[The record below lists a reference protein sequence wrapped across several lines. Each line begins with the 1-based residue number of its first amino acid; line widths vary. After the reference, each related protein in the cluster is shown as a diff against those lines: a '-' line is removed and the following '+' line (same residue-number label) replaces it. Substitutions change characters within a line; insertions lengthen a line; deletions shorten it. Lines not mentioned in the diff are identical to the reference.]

1 MSFGGAHW
9 LRIVLIV
16 VVCGCFERGGNEAAP
31 ELPEATSASIGTAL
45 SPAQGLR
52 ARDLVGAR
60 DKGASIHIALEIE
73 PIHLNPMLAADS
85 VAVRI
90 TLGDVYEALLVLPR
104 PGAEVEP
111 ALATRYSRSPDGKR
125 WQFWLRSGVHFH
137 NGEVLSPTDVVASF
151 NLARK
156 SPGPLRAEFDDLESL
171 TAGPDS
177 SLVFQFVENRQGR
190 AQAFAS
196 VPIVSALSFAS
207 VLPKALATA
216 AASMEPNGTGA
227 LRFDSRKNGTI
238 VLKRNSRYWGT
249 PALAAEIR
257 YTTFPDRERLVT
269 ELRAGRVDV
278 VYALPIG
285 RALRDSGEIAEVELF
300 RESLPAYTAA
310 VFNTAQGH
318 LLPAYRRVLAQSFD
332 RVTFIRELFSGFARQ
347 AIGPYPLASTKNDPS
362 VVESV
367 FSLSQSRTSLSGIR
381 PKPSP
386 ALRLLV
392 PKRSRN
398 MRRLADIWVEDL
410 RGVVDIRIVAKPFA
424 ELLDAVRSGDFD
436 ITFLSF
442 TTSEEVDLYSL
453 FHSSHIGSTNLARL
467 RNDSIDALLDTLRS
481 SSPGAQSTA
490 MYRTLHLRLR
500 QLAPFAF
507 LTSDLRLGIVSKS
520 VGGVGDSVERW
531 GARYL
536 WRRQ

>member
-1 MSFGGAHW
+1 VTLWGAPW
-9 LRIVLIV
+9 LQIVLTV
-16 VVCGCFERGGNEAAP
+16 AASGCFERGSKEVAP
-31 ELPEATSASIGTAL
+31 DLPEATSAVVGPTRI
-45 SPAQGLR
+45 PAPGLR
-52 ARDLVGAR
+52 ARDLEGAR
-60 DKGASIHIALEIE
+60 DKGASIHIALETE
-73 PIHLNPMLAADS
+73 PIHLNPILAADS
-85 VAVRI
+85 VAVRV

-137 NGEVLSPTDVVASF
+137 NGEVLSPADVLASF

-156 SPGPLRAEFDDLESL
+156 APGPLRAEFDDLDSL
-171 TAGPDS
+171 TTGPDG
-177 SLVFQFVENRQGR
+177 SLVFQFLENRLGR

-207 VLPKALATA
+207 VLPETLATA
-216 AASMEPNGTGA
+216 PASMNPNGTGA
-227 LRFDSRKNGTI
+227 LRFDSRENGTI
-238 VLKRNSRYWGT
+238 VLTRNSSYWGP

-257 YTTFPDRERLVT
+257 YTVFPDRERLLT
-269 ELRAGRVDV
+269 ELRAGRIDV
-278 VYALPIG
+278 VYALSID
-285 RALRDSGEIAEVELF
+285 RALRDSGKIAEVELF

-318 LLPAYRRVLAQSFD
+318 LLPEYRRGLAQSFD

-367 FSLSQSRTSLSGIR
+367 FSLSQSRTGLSGLR
-381 PKPSP
+381 PESSP

-392 PKRSRN
+392 PERSRN

-424 ELLDAVRSGDFD
+424 ELLDAVRTGDFD

-442 TTSEEVDLYSL
+442 TTSEDVDLYSL

-481 SSPGAQSTA
+481 SKPGEQSTA
-490 MYRTLHLRLR
+490 MYRTLHSQLR
-500 QLAPFAF
+500 QQAPFAF
-507 LTSDLRLGIVSKS
+507 LTSDLRLGIVNKS
-520 VGGVGDSVERW
+520 IGGVGDSVERW

-536 WRRQ
+536 WRQR